1 MMYGQRKVLVALKR
15 IRGSYRVALEVIVP
29 SVLRLASSCLES
41 I

>member
-29 SVLRLASSCLES
+29 SVLFEARIGWLLR
-41 I
+41 